1 MYTEI
6 MFPEKDIRFIAIND
20 GVDSDQD
27 DGDFTPFRN
36 IINEWYAKDTSKK
49 IRAVFRNKGMSGKR
63 LSTLAPYGYQKGEN
77 GILVVDEETAPVVKL
92 IYELCAGGN
101 GPGQIARIL
110 RERKI
115 NTPRTTDFLRTG
127 RADRYDPNV
136 PWGWTSATVAA
147 ILSKK
152 EYMGHTVN
160 FKTTK
165 KSFKSKKIIHNPEEK
180 QMVFENTHEAIISS
194 ELWEVVQNI
203 RAQRHRP
210 MRTGE
215 TAVFSGIL
223 FCADCGSHLGV
234 HRSRA
239 YNGCLQRNYVC
250 SKYRNCRGVAGCTT
264 HYIREDV
271 LVSLVLEDLR
281 NVIAYARDY
290 ETKFVQQLTKN
301 ASAERIKAQTA
312 AKRQLEQHTRR
323 ISEIDTIIQRLYEDK
338 SHLSYWF
345 DFVSA
350 DESDVQ
356 CINEQQCRE
365 YHTEFEKKALFQR
378 RNFVSHGVN
387 LRLSGLSEDSGR
399 KIAINL
405 IKEGLKDLIK
415 KKKLIESKHLL
426 CERLACYQ
434 RKVKAI
440 RGLDNLFEMQV
451 IVDKMVNDAFEKS
464 PCLAGYTLNGV
475 DLFALRDLLHYL
487 NQSNTVLSECILPGP
502 DMPTP
507 ASGSCFTWD
516 FYSKEQKEKR
526 ITLFFYYHEISYLSM
541 AEFNFPIL
549 KRHFQRYSDA
559 PYQVVVEVDYNEE
572 ADPHDFTSEPSIQYH
587 YIASPTKDIPMPIVC
602 QTREKKFSS
611 YDQIMRNVQES
622 YLKQGRIAN
631 RLMTTQT
638 GFTFT
643 TTSKRTGELD
653 PLSDYVYKSIKESLE
668 DIFGSM

>member
-1 MYTEI
+1 MAVARKAPQDLVEPWTAFYCRLSRDDDTEGDSNSIQHQKQILEKYAADHNIGHYKFYVDDGFSGTNFNRPGFKEMLADIEAENVCTVIVKDMSRFGRNYLEVGMYTEI

-323 ISEIDTIIQRLYEDK
+323 ISEIDTIIQRLYEDNLNGK
-338 SHLSYWF
+338 LTDDRFSKMTVTYE
-345 DFVSA
+345 A
-350 DESDVQ
+350 
-356 CINEQQCRE
+356 EQQKLEASVVELRE
-365 YHTEFEKKALFQR
+365 TVDAYEQQKLNINSFLKLVRSYTEPDRLTPEILRMFVERIVIHEPTKEER
-378 RNFVSHGVN
+378 RRVQQVDIFYNFVGQIDIS
-387 LRLSGLSEDSGR
+387 
-399 KIAINL
+399 IN
-405 IKEGLKDLIK
+405 
-415 KKKLIESKHLL
+415 
-426 CERLACYQ
+426 
-434 RKVKAI
+434 KAI
-440 RGLDNLFEMQV
+440 TRKRSTEEVLMET
-451 IVDKMVNDAFEKS
+451 
-464 PCLAGYTLNGV
+464 LAYK
-475 DLFALRDLLHYL
+475 
-487 NQSNTVLSECILPGP
+487 QSI
-502 DMPTP
+502 
-507 ASGSCFTWD
+507 
-516 FYSKEQKEKR
+516 
-526 ITLFFYYHEISYLSM
+526 
-541 AEFNFPIL
+541 
-549 KRHFQRYSDA
+549 
-559 PYQVVVEVDYNEE
+559 
-572 ADPHDFTSEPSIQYH
+572 
-587 YIASPTKDIPMPIVC
+587 
-602 QTREKKFSS
+602 
-611 YDQIMRNVQES
+611 
-622 YLKQGRIAN
+622 
-631 RLMTTQT
+631 
-638 GFTFT
+638 
-643 TTSKRTGELD
+643 
-653 PLSDYVYKSIKESLE
+653 
-668 DIFGSM
+668 